1 MVLWQKKKKTAAEEL
16 KELVE
21 DCAERYTRW
30 HTLRT
35 EGGSDPFWSDGVN
48 LNLLRNHIKYAKHQ
62 INEHCAKHGLV
73 IPAIYYRPMPPE
85 MPNDFYVVTGKH
97 YQRRMELKRR
107 IDGTAKAEDTVQLS
121 LF

>member
-1 MVLWQKKKKTAAEEL
+1 MAKKKKTVAEEL

-21 DCAERYTRW
+21 DCAERYSRW
-30 HTLRT
+30 TKLRT
-35 EGGSDPFWSDGVN
+35 NGGSDPYWSDGIN

-62 INEHCAKHGLV
+62 IKEHCAKHGLV

-107 IDGTAKAEDTVQLS
+107 INGTTEATVQLS

>member
-1 MVLWQKKKKTAAEEL
+1 MGKKTAAEEL

-21 DCAERYTRW
+21 DCAERYERW

-35 EGGSDPFWSDGVN
+35 EGGADPYWSDGVN
-48 LNLLRNHIKYAKHQ
+48 LNLVRNHIKYAKQ
-62 INEHCAKHGLV
+62 RIKEHCCKHNLV
-73 IPAIYYRPMPPE
+73 IPAIYYSPLPPD

-97 YQRRMELKRR
+97 YQRRMELKSQ
-107 IDGTAKAEDTVQLS
+107 INGTSEATVQLS

>member
-1 MVLWQKKKKTAAEEL
+1 MAKKKKKSEEEL
-16 KELVE
+16 QELVE
-21 DCAERYTRW
+21 DCTERYVRW

-35 EGGSDPFWSDGVN
+35 EGGADPYWSDGIN

-62 INEHCAKHGLV
+62 IKEHCAKHGLV

-107 IDGTAKAEDTVQLS
+107 VNGTPKATVQLS

>member
-1 MVLWQKKKKTAAEEL
+1 MAKKKKTAAEEL
-16 KELVE
+16 QDLVTN
-21 DCAERYTRW
+21 CAKRYTRW
-30 HTLRT
+30 TNLRT
-35 EGGSDPFWSDGVN
+35 NGGS
-48 LNLLRNHIKYAKHQ
+48 HIKYAKNR
-62 INEHCAKHGLV
+62 IKEHCAKHNLI

-107 IDGTAKAEDTVQLS
+107 IEGTAKAEATVQLS

>member
-1 MVLWQKKKKTAAEEL
+1 MAKKKKTAAEEL

-97 YQRRMELKRR
+97 YQRRMELKRQR
-107 IDGTAKAEDTVQLS
+107 EETAKAEGAVQLS

>member
-1 MVLWQKKKKTAAEEL
+1 MSKKKKTAAEEL

-30 HTLRT
+30 KNLRT
-35 EGGSDPFWSDGVN
+35 NGGSDQYWSDGVN
-48 LNLLRNHIKYAKHQ
+48 LNLVRNHIKYAKHQ
-62 INEHCAKHGLV
+62 IKEHCAKHGLV
-73 IPAIYYRPMPPE
+73 IPAIYYKALPPE
-85 MPNDFYVVTGKH
+85 MPNDFYVITGKH

-107 IDGTAKAEDTVQLS
+107 INGTTEATVQLS